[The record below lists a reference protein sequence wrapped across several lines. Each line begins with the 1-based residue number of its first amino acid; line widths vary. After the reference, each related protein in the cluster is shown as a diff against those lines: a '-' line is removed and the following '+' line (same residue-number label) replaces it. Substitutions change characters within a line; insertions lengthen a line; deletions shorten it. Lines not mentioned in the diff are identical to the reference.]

1 MCIYIFKGVNRY
13 KKTWKYYHQT
23 VNCPTSGER
32 KANWGERNE
41 KADIF
46 YFSTSEDTTDTK

>member
-13 KKTWKYYHQT
+13 KKIWKYYYQI
-23 VNCPTSGER
+23 VNCCIFGER

-41 KADIF
+41 KVDIF
-46 YFSTSEDTTDTK
+46 YFSIFEDIIDIK